1 MGNVYIGGT
10 GKTPTSIQIANQI
23 IKSGNKPAILR
34 KFYKNHE
41 DEYGLIRNNFDNLIL
56 DSDRV
61 DGIRK
66 IEKLKFDIAILDD
79 GLQDYRI
86 TKNLNIICFN
96 SNQLVG
102 NGLILPSGPLRENLS
117 TLKDADIIIINGVK
131 NKSFEKKLL
140 SINEN
145 LEIFYSSYIP
155 INLNEFKNKKLLAI
169 SGIGNPNNFFD
180 LIEKNGLSIEK
191 KVVFPDHHEFSRK
204 EIKDIL
210 NEAETKNYQIIM
222 TEKDFFKFPEIKNNK
237 IKYLKVSLQIKD
249 QEKILKRINK
259 LHDKIN

>member
-86 TKNLNIICFN
+86 TKNLNIVCFN

-131 NKSFEKKLL
+131 NKSFEKK
-140 SINEN
+140 
-145 LEIFYSSYIP
+145 
-155 INLNEFKNKKLLAI
+155 
-169 SGIGNPNNFFD
+169 
-180 LIEKNGLSIEK
+180 
-191 KVVFPDHHEFSRK
+191 
-204 EIKDIL
+204 
-210 NEAETKNYQIIM
+210 T
-222 TEKDFFKFPEIKNNK
+222 
-237 IKYLKVSLQIKD
+237 IKYK
-249 QEKILKRINK
+249 
-259 LHDKIN
+259 